1 MKRFIAGVLG
11 VIGAVSVVTTP
22 FGAGV
27 AHADALA
34 GMTYAAASKALDG
47 SGLTPVV
54 ATRVGSFLPQDECV
68 VTRSQ
73 LRAVKGKPTAILLFL
88 NCNATVATDGSPGNS
103 AASPQ
108 GKAEKDAQAV
118 ADTLNANPE
127 ACTASEK
134 AAADCK
140 AFCDAHAGMC
150 TF

>member
-1 MKRFIAGVLG
+1 MKKLITGMVG
-11 VIGAVSVVTTP
+11 MIGAACVATT
-22 FGAGV
+22 FGTGTAG
-27 AHADALA
+27 ADALA

-54 ATRVGSFLPQDECV
+54 ATRVGGFLADDDCI

-88 NCNATVATDGSPGNS
+88 NCNATVATNGSPGNS
-103 AASPQ
+103 AASPE
-108 GKAEKDAQAV
+108 GKAEKTAQAV
-118 ADTLNANPE
+118 ADSINANPE
-127 ACTASEK
+127 ACAASEK

-150 TF
+150 TA

>member
-1 MKRFIAGVLG
+1 MKKSTTGLLSVLG
-11 VIGAVSVVTTP
+11 AFWAVTT
-22 FGAGV
+22 FGTGV
-27 AHADALA
+27 ASADALA
-34 GMTYAAASKALDG
+34 GMTYAAASKALGG
-47 SGLTPVV
+47 SGLTPII
-54 ATRVGSFLPQDECV
+54 ATRVGSFLADDDCI

-88 NCNATVATDGSPGNS
+88 NCNATVATNGSPGNS
-103 AASPQ
+103 AASPE
-108 GKAEKDAQAV
+108 GKAQKDAQTV
-118 ADTLNANPE
+118 ADSLNANPA